1 MMKERYCK
9 RCYQRGSYMQV
20 EGLGFLHMCATNFVR
35 LTRDVVQL
43 LKQVEQSRRE
53 STRDLQATIR
63 QRHDHLDSPNPLIL
77 ASFRNCRPS

>member
-53 STRDLQATIR
+53 STRDLPS
-63 QRHDHLDSPNPLIL
+63 DHPTAARSP
-77 ASFRNCRPS
+77 